1 MKRKLNPTGFLLP
14 IVIDSPFEGDPDK
27 YNKMDIIRDIVNNC
41 GKNEQILIGL
51 RNAKE
56 YFKDVTKPYNIIEL
70 DTEKD
75 SLLSSV
81 KFKENLTKMNAI
93 MSLFGL

>member
-1 MKRKLNPTGFLLP
+1 
-14 IVIDSPFEGDPDK
+14 
-27 YNKMDIIRDIVNNC
+27 MDIIRDIVDNC
-41 GKNEQILIGL
+41 GENEQLIIGL

-56 YFKDVTKPYNIIEL
+56 YFKNVDKTYNIIEL

-75 SLLSSV
+75 SLLSSL
-81 KFKENLTKMNAI
+81 KFKDNITKMNAI